1 MFLVSYTACLL
12 LLHPPPIEILQLAG
26 SEQGLGDFEQIR
38 LLQNEKALKIAHIG
52 IFSDQNTFKVKTR
65 NIQKAVT

>member
-1 MFLVSYTACLL
+1 MFSVSYIACLP

-38 LLQNEKALKIAHIG
+38 LLQNEKVFKIADIG
-52 IFSDQNTFKVKTR
+52 IFQDQNTFKVKTW
-65 NIQKAVT
+65 NIKKAVT